1 MANKTETEQSDRRH
15 IYQVKT
21 KRHVINKNP

>member
-21 KRHVINKNP
+21 KRQVINKTQ